1 MDELS
6 AIRPAMDTLREL
18 RHGQTLDE
26 FAVQIHD
33 AVSAVEA
40 LGKPATVTL
49 TITVKPFGT
58 KGVAGAYA
66 VLGEITSKMP
76 KPDPEVTLLFTDADG
91 NLTPHQTRQ
100 RDLGLSIASNANNEE
115 RVA

>member
-1 MDELS
+1 MD

-18 RHGQTLDE
+18 RGGQTLDE
-26 FAVQIHD
+26 LAVKIHD

-40 LGKPATVTL
+40 LSKPATVTL
-49 TITVKPFGT
+49 SIQISPFGT
-58 KGVAGAYA
+58 KGVAGAYSVTA
-66 VLGEITSKMP
+66 EVAAKMP

-100 RDLGLSIASNANNEE
+100 RDLELSVASNNEE
-115 RVA
+115 RAA